1 MSKSFEISYTETYQ
15 IKARGLKFSAR
26 KPQEPCVGL
35 AQGFSKQTGKSGG
48 RISAKKHTGMGW
60 WSNAYLNMSQLFST
74 DLLAQK
80 GHGSIKVS
88 DGFLG
93 LREQRLQSERI
104 SNRFQYNRMKFFGKW
119 QIKHIIRNQRYWVDS
134 YKLGIQSTNPTY
146 WRTKE
151 DSGLGGNRHGSCI
164 RYHWY
169 HLHFS
174 ETQPQS
180 SKASLAPHASKPQS
194 LKAAKPLWRLTLQ
207 SLKAWTLGCFG
218 ALAALSGF
226 GASWRFSDASKPERL
241 DAVALWRFGAWR
253 LLHALALLDAFP
265 TPQSL
270 KASKPERL
278 DALALWRVSN
288 ASKPQS
294 LKAWT
299 IGCFGPFD
307 ALALGAL
314 ALWRFGALALGALD
328 ALVPLGP
335 LALCGSLTLWRLAL
349 LMLWC
354 LLALWRFAALWRFG
368 ASWRF
373 ETSRLCD
380 ALALCGS
387 FRHAI
392 LELGKKVIL

>member
-1 MSKSFEISYTETYQ
+1 
-15 IKARGLKFSAR
+15 
-26 KPQEPCVGL
+26 
-35 AQGFSKQTGKSGG
+35 
-48 RISAKKHTGMGW
+48 
-60 WSNAYLNMSQLFST
+60 MSQLFST

-194 LKAAKPLWRLTLQ
+194 CKA
-207 SLKAWTLGCFG
+207 SLAPH
-218 ALAALSGF
+218 
-226 GASWRFSDASKPERL
+226 ASKPQSL
-241 DAVALWRFGAWR
+241 NAWMLWRFGAWR
-253 LLHALALLDAFP
+253 LFQALALLGAFPTPQSLNAWMLWPFGALALGGSCTLWRFLTLFRRLKASKPQSLNAWMLWRFGACP

-270 KASKPERL
+270 KASKPGRL
-278 DALALWRVSN
+278 DALALLTLWR
-288 ASKPQS
+288 
-294 LKAWT
+294 
-299 IGCFGPFD
+299 
-307 ALALGAL
+307 L

-335 LALCGSLTLWRLAL
+335 LALCGSLTLWRFGAWRS
-349 LMLWC
+349 WC
-354 LLALWRFAALWRFG
+354 FG
-368 ASWRF
+368 ASWPF
-373 ETSRLCD
+373 GALRLFD
-380 ALALCGS
+380 ALALLGALRLRGS
-387 FRHAI
+387 VTLWHFAALLDMPSWN
-392 LELGKKVIL
+392 LEKKWFCRFYFFQAPIET